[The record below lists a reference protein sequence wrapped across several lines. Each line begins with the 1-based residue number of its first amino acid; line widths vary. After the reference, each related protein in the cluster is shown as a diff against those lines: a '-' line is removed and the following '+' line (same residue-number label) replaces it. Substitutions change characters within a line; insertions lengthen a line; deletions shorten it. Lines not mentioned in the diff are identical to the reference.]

1 MEVMDFARLTSTA
14 GRSKQ
19 DLSVLTFL
27 QVCASIYRAVY
38 VYMSIYNTCAYSS
51 VDISVC

>member
-1 MEVMDFARLTSTA
+1 MEVMDFARLTTTA
-14 GRSKQ
+14 ERSKQ
-19 DLSVLTFL
+19 VSALTFL

-51 VDISVC
+51 VDIYM

>member
-1 MEVMDFARLTSTA
+1 MEVMAFARLTTTA

-19 DLSVLTFL
+19 GLSALTFL

-38 VYMSIYNTCAYSS
+38 VYMSIYNACAYSS
-51 VDISVC
+51 VDIDIC